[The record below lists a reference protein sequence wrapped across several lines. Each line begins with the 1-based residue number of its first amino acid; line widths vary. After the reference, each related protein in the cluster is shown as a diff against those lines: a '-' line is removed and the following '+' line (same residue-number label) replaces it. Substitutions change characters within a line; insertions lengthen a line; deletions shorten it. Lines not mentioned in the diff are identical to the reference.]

1 MLRVLLAPTLQ
12 LAQSGNF
19 DVTIE
24 AEYGGHVVEGV
35 LYTAAHHQ
43 PSGPYMG
50 RHLEDGTAPSP
61 CNNPRI
67 PVLESGDILL
77 SHIDLDSLGGALRVF
92 PAAQGLFAPEY
103 QSFWDLAEAVDV
115 RGPHKLGVIKPSYED
130 ETRLYAFWAWSRKQ
144 PRHLNSA
151 LTDITLSV
159 VEGLVTLKSIFA
171 NSPSM
176 IEAGQD
182 FLEASL
188 ALNASTFVDVRE
200 KVIFRITPG
209 DFVNQ
214 MYNTVEGHVARAVVS
229 FNEQTKAVT
238 LSFADP
244 EWVSA
249 RDLVQKLWGSEAGGH
264 AQIAGS
270 PRGKEMTIADAE
282 KLIEE
287 VNEVL

>member
-1 MLRVLLAPTLQ
+1 MIRVLLAPTLQ
-12 LAQSGNF
+12 LAQDGQF

-24 AEYGGHVVEGV
+24 AEYGSHVVEGT
-35 LYTAAHHQ
+35 LFTAAHHQ

-50 RHLEDGTAPSP
+50 RHLVGGTAPSP
-61 CNNPRI
+61 CNNPNI

-77 SHIDLDSLGGALRVF
+77 SHMDLDSLGGALRACPV
-92 PAAQGLFAPEY
+92 AHELFAPQF
-103 QSFWDLAEAVDV
+103 QSFWDLAEAVDT
-115 RGPHKLGVIKPSYED
+115 RGAHKLGVIKPSFKD
-130 ETRLYAFWAWSRKQ
+130 EARLYAFWAWSKEQ
-144 PRHLNSA
+144 PRHSNSA

-159 VEGLVTLKSIFA
+159 VKGLTALKSILA

-188 ALNASTFVDVRE
+188 TLNANTFRCVRE
-200 KVIFRITPG
+200 KVVFRVTPK
-209 DFVNQ
+209 DFVNH
-214 MYNTVEGHVARAVVS
+214 MYNTNEGHIARAVVA
-229 FNEQTKAVT
+229 FNEETKAVT

-244 EWVSA
+244 EWVKA

-264 AQIAGS
+264 NLIAGS
-270 PRGKEMTIADAE
+270 PRGKEMTIKDAE